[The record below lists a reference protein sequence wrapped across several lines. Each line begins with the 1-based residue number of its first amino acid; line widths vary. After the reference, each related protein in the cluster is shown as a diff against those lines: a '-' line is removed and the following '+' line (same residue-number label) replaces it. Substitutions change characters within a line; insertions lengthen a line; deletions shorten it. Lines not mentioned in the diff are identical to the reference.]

1 MINNQVQPIH
11 LIAQEL
17 NDKTLEL
24 AHYKVGYQ
32 QLIDEIEE
40 LRELKELVDS
50 NAELKELVDKLKSK
64 EEN

>member
-24 AHYKVGYQ
+24 AQYKVAYQ
-32 QLIDEIEE
+32 QLNDEVEE

-50 NAELKELVDKLKSK
+50 NVELKELVDKLKSK

>member
-17 NDKTLEL
+17 SEKTVEL
-24 AHYKVGYQ
+24 AHYKVAYQ
-32 QLIDEIEE
+32 QLTEE
-40 LRELKELVDS
+40 VENLKELKELIDS
-50 NAELKELVDKLKSK
+50 NKELKELVDKLKSK

>member
-11 LIAQEL
+11 LIVQEL
-17 NDKTLEL
+17 SEKTLEL
-24 AHYKVGYQ
+24 AQYKVAYQ
-32 QLIDEIEE
+32 QLNDEIEE
-40 LRELKELVDS
+40 LRGLKELVDS